1 MKQLSA
7 LSNATRVLKSK
18 NIPCRVD
25 VYLSQQGI
33 YFLFS
38 PILHY
43 DLLGTLRCAGIGK
56 IPDWLIV
63 LANNIDNLVVVLV
76 SQAVGL
82 NPDHIQWLW
91 TLSAAC

>member
-1 MKQLSA
+1 M
-7 LSNATRVLKSK
+7 
-18 NIPCRVD
+18 D
-25 VYLSQQGI
+25 VFLSQQGI

-38 PILHY
+38 RILQRN
-43 DLLGTLRCAGIGK
+43 LLGTLRCAGIGK

-82 NPDHIQWLW
+82 NPDHISIANQVCIGGSLPVNEAHLW
-91 TLSAAC
+91 ELLSDFTEP